1 STMVTFELLAVPAVD
16 ILSGGDARPLPL
28 LKAKLSKGVE
38 QKAALTHF
46 LPALVEWPNGEAIV
60 TELPWQGSGDI
71 GALARGNCFLVV
83 HQSKLKLA
91 AGEWVDVLPRR
102 GLL

>member
-1 STMVTFELLAVPAVD
+1 MVTFELLAVPAVD
-16 ILSGGDARPLPL
+16 VLGGGDARPLPL
-28 LKAKLSKGVE
+28 LKAKLSRGVE
-38 QKAALTHF
+38 QKAVLTHF
-46 LPALVEWPNGEAIV
+46 LPAMLEWASGEATV
-60 TELPWQGSGDI
+60 SELPWQGSGDI
-71 GALARGNCFLVV
+71 ATLARGNCFLVV